1 MLGNDATE
9 FLKTLHKLDEI
20 WKEHKDAEYNERQLV
35 QFAERYHEHK
45 LKLLGIADVVGRS
58 EQLVCPRCNE
68 NEKQEVNDPCCI
80 ECKIEIEGQAN

>member
-35 QFAERYHEHK
+35 QFAERYHKHK
-45 LKLLGIADVVGRS
+45 LKLLGMADVSGRS
-58 EQLVCPRCNE
+58 EQLSDSPQDQVKRGE
-68 NEKQEVNDPCCI
+68 LDPYSPHAKWI
-80 ECKIEIEGQAN
+80 KH